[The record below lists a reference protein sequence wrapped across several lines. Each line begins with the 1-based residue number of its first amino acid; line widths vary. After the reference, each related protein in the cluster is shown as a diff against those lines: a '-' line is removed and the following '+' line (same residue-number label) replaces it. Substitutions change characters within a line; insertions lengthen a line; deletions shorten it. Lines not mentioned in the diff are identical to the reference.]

1 MREAVRL
8 GENERGAVKIQ
19 TVVILVLVLIVAFVA
34 IKITPVYVEQQKVI
48 HEVDELARISAVRNY
63 KEDRVAREVTKLVGD
78 FGLSEDNITFNVKD
92 RRVRIIVNYKRE
104 IDLLVTNYT
113 WQVAH
118 EVEGKEL

>member
-8 GENERGAVKIQ
+8 GEGERGAVKIQ

-34 IKITPVYVEQQKVI
+34 IKITPVYIEQQKVI

-63 KEDRVAREVTKLVGD
+63 KDDRVAREITKLLGD
-78 FGLSEDNITFNVKD
+78 FGLPEDSITYNVKD
-92 RRVRIIVNYKRE
+92 RRVKITVGYKRD
-104 IDLLVTNYT
+104 IDLLFTNYT

>member
-19 TVVILVLVLIVAFVA
+19 TVVILLLVLIVAFVA

-63 KEDRVAREVTKLVGD
+63 KEDKVAREVTKLVGD
-78 FGLSEDNITFNVKD
+78 FGLSEDNISFNIKD
-92 RRVRIIVNYKRE
+92 RRVKITVNYKRE